1 MALMDDIKKSLQSG
15 FKLPQFGQ
23 SQRLEE
29 LQRASTG
36 RLARETGPKTTYL
49 AEQVAATAAEQ
60 QRKED
65 VLAGQVAAEELTMA
79 EKEQQEQ
86 FRQQNKLIDERVLN
100 ARQDMQNKVSNIL
113 QEYSQRTG
121 EIQMR
126 EDSAK
131 TQFALGMMRMSNDDY
146 LDRLETEG
154 AAARLNET
162 AAFEW
167 ELTQSIFKD
176 ELELLRNDLAFQ
188 ASMNADER
196 AFKEYLAEMDWETA
210 IQLAEAELESEQ
222 TIQRYEAI
230 GDVVS
235 GVTRAG
241 VKAYGT
247 FGDDGTMET
256 TLGSSKLGSG
266 LGVEEQSGLDTNYMP
281 GSTTRMDS

>member
-36 RLARETGPKTTYL
+36 RLARDTGPKTTYL

-86 FRQQNKLIDERVLN
+86 FRQQNKLLDERVLN

-131 TQFALGMMRMSNDDY
+131 TQFALGMMRLSNDDY

-154 AAARLNET
+154 AAARLNDS

-176 ELELLRNDLAFQ
+176 ELDLLRNDLAFQ

-222 TIQRYEAI
+222 TLQRYEAI

-235 GVTRAG
+235 GVTR
-241 VKAYGT
+241 VGT
-247 FGDDGTMET
+247 RMATSSLDGTTET
-256 TLGSSKLGSG
+256 TLGSSRQATDVGF
-266 LGVEEQSGLDTNYMP
+266 EEQSGLDTNYMP

>member
-79 EKEQQEQ
+79 EKEQQER

-113 QEYSQRTG
+113 QEYAERTG

-176 ELELLRNDLAFQ
+176 ELDLLRNDLAFQ
-188 ASMNADER
+188 AAMNADER
-196 AFKEYLAEMDWETA
+196 EFKEYMAEMDLMTA
-210 IQLAEAELESEQ
+210 LELAQDEAAALQ
-222 TIQRYEAI
+222 TLAKYEAI
-230 GDVVS
+230 GDITTGVV
-235 GVTRAG
+235 RAG
-241 VKAYGT
+241 KGIAENMS
-247 FGDDGTMET
+247 DGTTKT
-256 TLGSSKLGSG
+256 TLGSSRTATDIGI
-266 LGVEEQSGLDTNYMP
+266 EEQSGLDTGYLP
-281 GSTTRMDS
+281 GSDTEIA

>member
-36 RLARETGPKTTYL
+36 RLARDTGPKTTYL

-86 FRQQNKLIDERVLN
+86 FRQQNKLLDERVLN

-131 TQFALGMMRMSNDDY
+131 TQFALGMMRLSNDDY
-146 LDRLETEG
+146 LDRLEAEG
-154 AAARLNET
+154 EAARLNDS

-176 ELELLRNDLAFQ
+176 ELDLLRNDLAFQ

-222 TIQRYEAI
+222 TLQRYEAI

-235 GVTRAG
+235 GVTR
-241 VKAYGT
+241 VGT
-247 FGDDGTMET
+247 RMATSSLDGTTET
-256 TLGSSKLGSG
+256 TLGSSRQATDVGF
-266 LGVEEQSGLDTNYMP
+266 EEQSGLDTNYMP